1 MKTIVIGAG
10 FSGLACAY
18 ELMTSGHDVEVLEA
32 RNRVGGRVY
41 SKDDFIFGMNVE
53 FGGELIGSNHHC
65 LIEYAHEFGLEFLD
79 AEDSEAETPII
90 LQQQKL
96 SQLEYSNI
104 KAEIFKMQIAL
115 SEMAADIDADQPW
128 LSPRAEYLDQMS
140 MREWIYTQDSSAIAK
155 YLFDI
160 QVSSDNGVTTDKQSL
175 LGNLVLVRGGGFDK
189 FWSDTESYRTKGGN
203 QQFATKF
210 AQKLGTRLILNCPVT
225 HIITEPSVAVVDVHG
240 LTHEADIVV
249 LAIPP
254 SLWST
259 IRFTPE
265 LPEGFAP
272 QMGMN
277 IKHIS
282 AVESKYWINKNVSQN
297 AKGDRKINETWN
309 GTEGQ
314 DQTDYSAIV
323 IFSGGNS
330 AKSVNAEKELLD
342 ELEEFYPNIKQSIV
356 RSELVNWITDR
367 WTKGGY
373 CFPAP
378 GEITKLGPILR
389 QGIGNLHFAGE
400 HTCYKFIGY
409 MEGAVASGSD
419 LAARIIKELK

>member
-1 MKTIVIGAG
+1 MKIIVIGAG

-18 ELMTSGHDVEVLEA
+18 ELMTAGHTVQVLEA
-32 RNRVGGRVY
+32 RNRVGVRVY
-41 SKDDFIFGMNVE
+41 SKDDFISGMNVE
-53 FGGELIGSNHHC
+53 FGGELIGSNHYC
-65 LIEYAHEFGLEFLD
+65 LIGYALEFGLEFLE
-79 AEDSEAETPII
+79 AEDNDAETPII
-90 LQQQKL
+90 LKQQKL
-96 SQLEYSNI
+96 SQVEYGNI
-104 KAEIFKMQIAL
+104 KTEISKMQNAL
-115 SEMAADIDADQPW
+115 SEMAVDIDANQPW
-128 LSPRAEYLDQMS
+128 LSPRAEYLDQIS
-140 MREWIYTQDSSAIAK
+140 MREWIYTQDASAIAK

-160 QVSSDNGVTTDKQSL
+160 QVSSDNGVTSDKQSL
-175 LGNLVLVRGGGFDK
+175 LGNLVLIRGGGLDK

-203 QQFATKF
+203 QQFALKF
-210 AQKLGTRLILNCPVT
+210 AQKLGTRLTLNCPVT
-225 HIITEPSVAVVDVHG
+225 QIITEPNVVVVDAHG
-240 LTHEADIVV
+240 IKHEADIVV

-265 LPEGFAP
+265 LPDGFAP

-277 IKHIS
+277 IKHLS
-282 AVESKYWINKNVSQN
+282 AVESKYWIDKNVSQN

-314 DQTDYSAIV
+314 IQVDYSAIV
-323 IFSGGNS
+323 IFSGGDS

-342 ELEEFYPNIKQSIV
+342 ELEEFYPNINQSIV

-367 WTKGGY
+367 WTKCGY
-373 CFPAP
+373 SFPAP

-409 MEGAVASGSD
+409 MEGAVTSGSD